1 MILELILITGL
12 SFSTP
17 TEQIRQLNTS
27 PVYINSMVQEW
38 GKTNVPYI
46 EYIYN
51 RTTNAFEQH
60 DLKPVQEIVYD
71 NNYFNFTMYLNS
83 LNVWEHFFIN
93 TNEPDNQISFSLNP
107 DYNNVVMVCSYVL
120 VKNDLYNNGV
130 DYYVFDLG
138 DFGYETI
145 DKVQMKLDASEF
157 TFKGYDTKYYLI
169 NTEYAQFSYAY
180 TIGYENG
187 YNVGYSTG
195 IVEQQT
201 PQISR
206 VFSIFKTIA
215 NTFSS
220 WWNIE
225 LLPNLTLGTLLLIP
239 IATTLLFF
247 IIKLFKA
254 EG

>member
-1 MILELILITGL
+1 MIFELILITGL
-12 SFSTP
+12 IFSVP
-17 TEQIRQLNTS
+17 SEDIKRLNTS
-27 PVYINSMVQEW
+27 PTYINSMVNEW
-38 GKTNVPYI
+38 AKTNVPYI

-51 RTTNAFEQH
+51 QTTNSFEQH
-60 DLKPVQEIVYD
+60 DLKPIEIVEEHNDFY
-71 NNYFNFTMYLNS
+71 FTMYLNS
-83 LNVWEHFFIN
+83 LNVWEHFYIT
-93 TNEPDNQISFSLNP
+93 TNEPDNQIQFSLNP
-107 DYNNVVMVCSYVL
+107 DYNNVRMYCNYVL

-130 DYYVFDLG
+130 DYYVFDLN

-145 DKVQMKLDASEF
+145 EKVQIKLDSTEF

-180 TIGYENG
+180 TMGYENG

-206 VFSIFKTIA
+206 VFAIFKTIA